1 VKKGTQ
7 PFFSP
12 EEKKGCVPFFDLE
25 KVRADFPILREKARG
40 KRLAYLDN
48 AATTQKPEAVLK
60 ALDDYYRRK
69 NANVHRAVHDL
80 AERATTAYEGARD
93 TIARYFGTA
102 REQVVFT
109 RGTTEGINLVAW
121 SFLRPRL
128 SAGDEILLTGMEHHS
143 NIVPWQLVAAEKG
156 ARVVAAPV
164 SDAGELVWDEFV
176 ARLSPRTRMIAI
188 GHVSNSLGT
197 INPVED
203 VIAEARK
210 RGIPVLIDGAQAT
223 AHIEVDFKALGADFY
238 SVSAH
243 KAYGPTGFGALL
255 GKLEHLEAMPPHL
268 GGGDMIRT
276 VSFEGSTWNDVPY
289 KFEAGTPDM
298 SGAVG
303 FAAALDY
310 VEALGRPAIAAHEH
324 DLLEYGT
331 EQLARIKGLRLVG
344 TALNKGAILS
354 FVMDGAHPQ
363 DIGSVLDLEG
373 VAVRAGHHCTMPLMQ
388 RLGLSATARASFAVY
403 NGRDD
408 VDQLVGGLE
417 KVRKLFS

>member
-1 VKKGTQ
+1 MDLT
-7 PFFSP
+7 PLFDR
-12 EEKKGCVPFFDLE
+12 ECV
-25 KVRADFPILREKARG
+25 RGDFPILREQVRG
-40 KRLAYLDN
+40 RRLAYLDN
-48 AATTQKPEAVLK
+48 AATTQKPEAVLR
-60 ALDDYYRRK
+60 ALDDYYRHT
-69 NANVHRAVHDL
+69 NANVHRAAHTL
-80 AERATTAYEGARD
+80 AERATAAYEGARD
-93 TIARYFGTA
+93 TIARYFGAA
-102 REQVVFT
+102 REEVVFT

-156 ARVVAAPV
+156 AKVVAAPV
-164 SDAGELVWDEFV
+164 TDTGELDWDGFV
-176 ARLSPRTRMIAI
+176 ARLSARTKMIAL

-197 INPVED
+197 INPIED

-223 AHIEVDFKALGADFY
+223 AHIAVDFHALGADFY
-238 SVSAH
+238 AVSAH

-255 GKLEHLEAMPPHL
+255 AKREHLEAMPPHL

-310 VEALGRPAIAAHEH
+310 IEALGRPAIAAHEH
-324 DLLEYGT
+324 ALLEQAT
-331 EQLARIKGLRLVG
+331 ARMRELPGLRIVG
-344 TALNKGAILS
+344 TAKRKGAIIS

-363 DIGSVLDLEG
+363 DIGAVLDMEG
-373 VAVRAGHHCTMPLMQ
+373 VAIRAGHHCTMPLME
-388 RLGLSATARASFAVY
+388 RYGLSATARASFALY
-403 NGRDD
+403 NGPDD
-408 VDQLVGGLE
+408 IDQLVAALE
-417 KVRKLFS
+417 KVRKLFA